1 MHPLSIFHPSYVV
14 HSQDLTPAIIY
25 EEIIACT
32 PLVIT
37 PSPYLGA
44 TKPEMISKAHVLL
57 DLRRFLI
64 AALILVSASAL
75 GATTSIKQFSE
86 EERAYWAF
94 QPISRPDLP
103 TVQNKAWVRNP
114 IDAFILKRI
123 EDHELT
129 PTHEA
134 DRITLIRRASMDL
147 LGIPPTPEQIDAFVN
162 DTASD
167 AYERLIDRMLDSSH
181 YGERYARHW
190 LDLVRYADS
199 DGFKSDVLRPDA
211 WRYRDYVIE
220 SLNQDKPYSRFVKEQ
235 IAGDE
240 LYPNNDDAKK
250 ATGYLRLWP
259 YEDNQP
265 DMSRHWEATLDDI
278 ADVSGD
284 VFLGMSM
291 KCARCHD
298 HKFDAITQ
306 KDYYSFRSFFAA
318 ISPWED
324 VRLGDEKETQ
334 DYREQLREWEIMT
347 AGIRAEMEEVK
358 AKPFQAHWDAAL
370 AKLPEYMQ
378 DILAKSERAPYEE
391 QLARFGIELMTN
403 RATAAFNKQMKT
415 GKNTRWIELQKQLAT
430 FDDFKP
436 KELERVSAVRDIGGK
451 PPVTYIDAKES
462 RGQVLPAYLSILDP
476 GDAKIDS
483 IPNNPNT
490 TGRRA
495 ALADWLTNGEN
506 PLSVRV
512 IVNRLWQWHFGTG
525 IVSSSNDLGKLGDR
539 PTHPELLDWLARKF
553 VADGW
558 SMKSMHR
565 LMMTSATYRQGSLRV
580 DAKAELADEKNRLFW
595 KMPVRRMDAEQL
607 RDSMLFVSGEIITEM
622 GGPAVDEEKS
632 SRRSIYVIN
641 KRNKLLTTMNNF
653 DTPDLHNSC
662 HMRDV
667 TTTPIQALALL
678 NGPWTLARAEGFAKE
693 VINCEAS
700 NIEERID
707 TAYRNALG
715 RRPLEDELAV
725 AQSFIESAGTE
736 SKDRENAWVDFCH
749 VLLNTNEFLY
759 TN

>member
-123 EDHELT
+123 EDQELT
-129 PTHEA
+129 PTPEA

-147 LGIPPTPEQIDAFVN
+147 LGIPPTPEQIDAFVK

-167 AYERLIDRMLDSSH
+167 AYERLIDRMLDSPR

-324 VRLGDEKETQ
+324 VRLGDEKEAQ
-334 DYREQLREWEIMT
+334 DYGEQFREWEIMT
-347 AGIRAEMEEVK
+347 TGIRAEMEEIK
-358 AKPFQAHWDAAL
+358 AKPFQVHWDAAL

-378 DILAKSERAPYEE
+378 DILAKTERAPYEE
-391 QLARFGIELMTN
+391 QLARFGIQLMTN
-403 RATAAFNKQMKT
+403 RATVAFDKQMKT
-415 GKNTRWIELQKQLAT
+415 GKNTRWIELQKQLSA

-490 TGRRA
+490 TGRRT
-495 ALADWLTNGEN
+495 ALADWLTDGEN

-607 RDSMLFVSGEIITEM
+607 RDSMLFVSGEIMTEM

-736 SKDRENAWVDFCH
+736 SEDRENAWVDFCH